1 MEDSDKISSVNISHL
16 KIEEKI
22 GNILFNIAPGNF
34 CTFDESTPT
43 NGKHL
48 HHCYEL
54 CIVTNG
60 QGEFIHGNQVLPI
73 IKGDVFLADPNV
85 THEITILKDK
95 SSTAANTLKLFY
107 FSIYIYKSS
116 SQKSS
121 SLEESLLNKFLDNH
135 CIIRNS
141 QDQLIAYLTF
151 IYEYSNYKP
160 SYDYGIRQGV
170 KSVVLESLLS
180 LTEGLESKK
189 DDYSYFSNNI
199 IDLAIDYIGGN
210 LSSKIALDNIAAYC
224 KTSKRNLQYLFSKYM
239 QTSVVD
245 YINSRRMSLASSYI
259 RMNFRISDIGL
270 KIGITDPAQFC
281 RVFKKY
287 YGVSPKKYQMAYSA
301 NGMVYGTRCDSL

>member
-22 GNILFNIAPGNF
+22 GNILFNIVPGNF

-210 LSSKIALDNIAAYC
+210 LSSKITLDNIAAYC

-245 YINSRRMSLASSYI
+245 YINSRRMSLAGSYI